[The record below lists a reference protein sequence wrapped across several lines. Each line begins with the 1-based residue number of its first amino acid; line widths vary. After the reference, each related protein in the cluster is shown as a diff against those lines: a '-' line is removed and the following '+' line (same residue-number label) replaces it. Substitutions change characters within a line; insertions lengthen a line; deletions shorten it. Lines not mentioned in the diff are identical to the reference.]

1 MPRQP
6 DPQTTKTI
14 RVRIAIAI
22 SPDESWAAYG
32 YWDAKTDKDIK
43 EGLFFDGIADGEQIH
58 WIEADVPVPFGQTI
72 QGEVT

>member
-1 MPRQP
+1 M
-6 DPQTTKTI
+6 TEKTKTI

-43 EGLFFDGIADGEQIH
+43 DGLFIDGIADGEQVH
-58 WIEADVPVPFGQTI
+58 WIEADVPVPAPQI
-72 QGEVT
+72 IAGEVK